1 MGPKYLEE
9 LDRDLQL
16 KFKRMKKRKNK
27 CPCCDGILAE
37 TWKKFIKNKK
47 VMGILM
53 DMFNKTLE
61 SKTIHKN
68 KGKLGEPK
76 NYSVLFLSVAG
87 KFFSQYFGR

>member
-1 MGPKYLEE
+1 MGPQYVEE

-16 KFKRMKKRKNK
+16 KFKSMKKMKSK
-27 CPCCDGILAE
+27 CPHCDGILAE
-37 TWKKFIKNKK
+37 TWKKFSKNTKL
-47 VMGILM
+47 MGILM

-76 NYSVLFLSVAG
+76 N
-87 KFFSQYFGR
+87 